1 MCNFNILK
9 VLFVCVADLREL
21 LSAFSKRND
30 QDTLFEHGV
39 MADAADTTLLSYRK
53 KKSVVKNL
61 HSKHNSREREMDNI
75 SILLYGIIVETSVTH
90 FTEEVKVFHL
100 FNVLADQCFSS
111 PGSSP

>member
-53 KKSVVKNL
+53 KKLVVKNL
-61 HSKHNSREREMDNI
+61 NSKHNSREREMDKI
-75 SILLYGIIVETSVTH
+75 FESYFMVSLWRLQLHTSL
-90 FTEEVKVFHL
+90 KK
-100 FNVLADQCFSS
+100 
-111 PGSSP
+111 